1 MRIFQHFP
9 QNRPVISPSLL
20 AADFS
25 CLGQSIAKV
34 ADAGAEWLHWDVMDG
49 HFVPNISF
57 GLPVMAA
64 LRPAT
69 DIFFDTHLM
78 ISHPAR
84 YAAAFARAGADL
96 ITFHIESDDD
106 PAATID
112 RIHSNGVAAGLSLK
126 PATPASAVLPYLDR
140 IDLLLVMTVEPGF
153 GGQRFMPDQLRKIA
167 ELRQAIDA
175 SGRAIRL
182 EVDGSIDARTAPL
195 VRAAGADTLVA
206 GTAVFQAPQGLKKAI
221 RDLRS

>member
-1 MRIFQHFP
+1 MDFKVLAVGDVVGNPGMNRI
-9 QNRPVISPSLL
+9 SYSLRYL
-20 AADFS
+20 TRKTNADFVIVNGENAS
-25 CLGQSIAKV
+25 VVGMTPQQ
-34 ADAGAEWLHWDVMDG
+34 AE
-49 HFVPNISF
+49 
-57 GLPVMAA
+57 
-64 LRPAT
+64 
-69 DIFFDTHLM
+69 DILD
-78 ISHPAR
+78 
-84 YAAAFARAGADL
+84 AGADL

-182 EVDGSIDARTAPL
+182 EVDGGIDARTAPL